1 MSWMGS
7 TSQVT
12 NHDRSIR
19 ETGKADGAGK
29 MVYVTTWETG
39 IVQKPDPRNWEDGE
53 NMTRA
58 FSRTFHVT
66 F

>member
-1 MSWMGS
+1 MGL

-19 ETGKADGAGK
+19 ETGKGDGAGK
-29 MVYVTTWETG
+29 MVYIMTRETV
-39 IVQKPDPRNWEDGE
+39 IVQKPDPRNWEDGG
-53 NMTRA
+53 NLTGA

-66 F
+66 FWPD